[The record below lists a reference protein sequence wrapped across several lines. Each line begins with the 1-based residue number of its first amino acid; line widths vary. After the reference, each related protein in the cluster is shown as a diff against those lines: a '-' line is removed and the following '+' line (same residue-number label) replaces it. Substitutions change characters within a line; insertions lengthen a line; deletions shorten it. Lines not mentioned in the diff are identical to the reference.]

1 MERGLRGNP
10 SDAELAILKELWADG
25 PLTARSIA
33 ERLYPM
39 GTPSDIATV
48 QKLLQ
53 RLEQKGLVTRERKPP
68 AHLFR
73 AQVTQEQ
80 LVGEQLDAM
89 AEKLTGGS
97 LAPFVT
103 HLIKAKRLTEHDLH
117 EIRRL
122 IRENS

>member
-1 MERGLRGNP
+1 MARALRRNP
-10 SDAELAILKELWADG
+10 SDAELAILKELWAQG
-25 PLTARSIA
+25 PLTARSLA
-33 ERLYPM
+33 ERLYPA
-39 GTPSDIATV
+39 GTASDMATV

-53 RLEQKGLVTRERKPP
+53 RLEAKGLVTRERKPP

-73 AQVTQEQ
+73 ARVTQEQ
-80 LVGEQLDAM
+80 LVGEQLEAM

-103 HLIKAKRLTEHDLH
+103 HLIKAKRLSQRDLD

-122 IRENS
+122 IRENT